1 MYLIAAMACNNAD
14 KSLSD
19 KFCNPSWYGLS
30 ASWGCLLTS
39 EQFAKKFNFVN
50 GESNDERVA
59 LWLTENAGYTM
70 QNTNVK
76 EWGNGYD
83 PLKFTNVHCNA
94 DGTMPKFKDANGLTR
109 IGVQP
114 VDASQD
120 CPDTD
125 LPIIRLADVYLMAAE
140 ASLHGAGDQATGLK
154 YANYV
159 RQRAGINAWN
169 AAEFTLSNILD
180 ERGREL
186 YHECVRRTDL
196 IRFNLF
202 TGASYVWTMKGNDA
216 GTATASYRNLYPL
229 PSDVVSIYGDAMQQ
243 NPGY

>member
-1 MYLIAAMACNNAD
+1 
-14 KSLSD
+14 
-19 KFCNPSWYGLS
+19 
-30 ASWGCLLTS
+30 
-39 EQFAKKFNFVN
+39 
-50 GESNDERVA
+50 
-59 LWLTENAGYTM
+59 LWLTEKAGYTKA
-70 QNTNVK
+70 NGNVR

-94 DGTMPKFKDANGLTR
+94 DGTMPHFKADNGLTR

-114 VDASQD
+114 VDATSD

-140 ASLHGAGDQATGLK
+140 ATLHGAGDQATGLK

-159 RQRAGINAWN
+159 RQRAGLKAWN
-169 AAEFTLSNILD
+169 AAEFSLNNILD

-196 IRFNLF
+196 IRFGQF
-202 TGASYVWTMKGNDA
+202 TGSSYVWTLKGGNDA
-216 GTATASYRNLYPL
+216 GTSIESYRNLYPL
-229 PSDVVSIYGDAMQQ
+229 PADVVSIYGASMTQ
-243 NPGY
+243 NTGY